1 MIIYSYEILVF
12 ISSRYQEEIILLITP
27 TTVYIIATDLNFCHH
42 WYKPTVN
49 IAISSGNNVNNSFW
63 VGDSWYGR
71 KMLLTHLNKVGKG
84 ATLPKDETFRYHSK
98 VS

>member
-1 MIIYSYEILVF
+1 MITYSYEILVL

-49 IAISSGNNVNNSFW
+49 IAISSGNNVNNSFQ
-63 VGDSWYGR
+63 VGDYNLIYYNL
-71 KMLLTHLNKVGKG
+71 MTHITYYLLHTYIN
-84 ATLPKDETFRYHSK
+84 R
-98 VS
+98 